1 MLQMFYEARRNRYI
15 MFSALNVGK
24 KVRGVTTL
32 TNAVSLSRPGNLDHP
47 PEFLGYIPGNY

>member
-1 MLQMFYEARRNRYI
+1 
-15 MFSALNVGK
+15 MFSALSVGK

-32 TNAVSLSRPGNLDHP
+32 TNAVSLSRPGILDHP